1 MTTRLLNAFR
11 ALFEGRP
18 YLHRIS
24 NQGDRLA
31 LELYEDLYDLGRSP
45 KFNAFVDTRRSGVG
59 PKNKSVTL
67 QRMRRGDGTFGQI
80 IDQSK
85 AREFPGYRLA
95 RGALATI
102 DIAAEVKILNK
113 AMIKQIDRVVNDLDK
128 QVKNWR
134 SVSDTVITVTFI
146 GVNYAPYT
154 VGYEGE
160 RSFRTD
166 GRAHKHPVDEAPA
179 AERHII
185 DRIVERNIYD
195 EVVMLRYR
203 STNDPP
209 FGFAWVDETKTE
221 EAYRATLVRLA
232 SKFERRF

>member
-1 MTTRLLNAFR
+1 MTARLLDAFR

-18 YLHRIS
+18 YRHRVS
-24 NQGDRLA
+24 THGDRLA

-45 KFNAFVDTRRSGVG
+45 KFNASVDARQYGVG

-80 IDQSK
+80 IDPAK
-85 AREFPGYRLA
+85 AREFPGYRVA

-102 DIAAEVKILNK
+102 DIAAEVKVLNK

-128 QVKNWR
+128 QVKNWK
-134 SVSDTVITVTFI
+134 SVSATVITVAFI

-166 GRAHKHPVDEAPA
+166 GGDHKHPADEAPS

-185 DRIVERNIYD
+185 TRVVERNIYD
-195 EVVMLRYR
+195 EVVMLQYC
-203 STNDPP
+203 STNDSP
-209 FGFAWVDETKTE
+209 FSFAWVDEARTE
-221 EAYRATLVRLA
+221 QAYRATLVRLA
-232 SKFERRF
+232 SKFERMF